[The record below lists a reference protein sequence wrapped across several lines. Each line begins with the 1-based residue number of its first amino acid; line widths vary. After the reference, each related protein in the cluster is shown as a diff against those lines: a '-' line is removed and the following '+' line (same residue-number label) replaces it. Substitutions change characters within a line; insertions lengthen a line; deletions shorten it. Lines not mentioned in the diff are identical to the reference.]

1 MALVSVITEDGSV
14 TCRDDETGELYHNRA
29 GAYLEALKN
38 FVQPSL
44 VGELAVHQAEI
55 VVFDQCFGLGYNSLV
70 LVDYLMQNRR
80 DWSLP
85 IRVKIDATEID
96 AEILS
101 LIPAVIQQPC
111 FESLQNGLTVTNS
124 TLSSFGEYRLEGKRN
139 SDDLVVID
147 VKNTDL
153 RSHLRQIERVPK
165 YDLIFH
171 DPFSPSK
178 VPEFWTTNIFSIYRE
193 ILNVPHGKTLTY
205 SSASAVR
212 GGLIEAGFDVWRT
225 EAVGGKSGGT
235 MATLRSLPAQS
246 KPCSAL
252 PLHENESEKLATVS
266 GVPYR
271 DPTLSDARKEILD
284 RRRTEQQ
291 KKAH

>member
-1 MALVSVITEDGSV
+1 MPLVSVITEDGSV
-14 TCRDDETGELYHNRA
+14 TCRDNETGELYHNRA

-44 VGELAVHQAEI
+44 VGELALYQPEI

-70 LVDYLMQNRR
+70 LVDYLMQNRK
-80 DWSLP
+80 DWSQP
-85 IRVKIDATEID
+85 IRLRIDATEVD

-101 LIPAVIQQPC
+101 LIPEVIQQPC
-111 FESLQNGLTVTNS
+111 FESLRNGLTVTNS
-124 TLSSFGEYRLEGKRN
+124 TLSSFGDYKLQGKLN
-139 SDDLVVID
+139 SDDLVVIH
-147 VKNTDL
+147 VRNIDL
-153 RSHLRQIERVPK
+153 RSHLRQIEKVPK

-178 VPEFWTTNIFSIYRE
+178 VPEFWTKDIFSIYRK
-193 ILNVPHGKTLTY
+193 ILNSPHGKALTY

-235 MATLRSLPAQS
+235 MATLRGLPSQP
-246 KPCSAL
+246 KPSSAL
-252 PLHENESEKLATVS
+252 PLHENESEKLATIS

-271 DPTLSDARKEILD
+271 DPTLSDTRAEILA
-284 RRRTEQQ
+284 RRATEQQ